1 MAGGCIF
8 GRKYAGYSHE
18 PASSLSSTAHAVPLL
33 PHGRRHGEVHARGD
47 VRRDGGLGLC
57 VVVMLIYNIANI
69 HEGDEVD
76 VKA

>member
-8 GRKYAGYSHE
+8 GCKCEGYSNE

-57 VVVMLIYNIANI
+57 VVVMLIYNIDNI

>member
-1 MAGGCIF
+1 M
-8 GRKYAGYSHE
+8 
-18 PASSLSSTAHAVPLL
+18 
-33 PHGRRHGEVHARGD
+33 HARGD

-57 VVVMLIYNIANI
+57 VVVMLIYNIDNI

>member
-8 GRKYAGYSHE
+8 GRKCEGYSIE

-57 VVVMLIYNIANI
+57 VVVMLIYNIDNI